1 MKLAAITFSP
11 QGIRICEQLRQ
22 TITDL
27 DLYVHEALPTPR
39 GAISFARVMELTP
52 EIFTKYEGLIY
63 VAPCGLVVR
72 SLATSVQSKLS
83 DPAIIVVDVGGRAV
97 VSLLSGH
104 EGGAN
109 NLAVQVANLIDAEPI
124 ISTTTEA
131 IKDLVVGIGCRK
143 GKPESEII
151 HALEEVLTS
160 EKLSLLRVRYLATAD
175 VKAAETGLL
184 KAAATLD
191 IPLRIIS
198 SDRIQNCQQSF
209 AHSPFVQQQ
218 VNLPAVAEPAAL
230 LAGWRTSLIVQRKA
244 CNGITIAVAQ
254 ENCLSLA
261 SDQVTH

>member
-11 QGIRICEQLRQ
+11 QGILVCEQLREA
-22 TITDL
+22 ITEL
-27 DLYVHEALPTPR
+27 HLYAHEALPTPAR
-39 GAISFARVMELTP
+39 ATSFARIMELTP
-52 EIFTKYEGLIY
+52 ELFTKYEGLIY
-63 VAPCGLVVR
+63 VAPSGLVVR
-72 SLATSVQSKLS
+72 SLATSIESKLS
-83 DPAIIVVDVGGRAV
+83 DPAVVVVDVGGRAV
-97 VSLLSGH
+97 TSLLSGH

-131 IKDLVVGIGCRK
+131 IKDLIVGIGCRK

-151 HALEEVLTS
+151 HTLKGVLAS
-160 EKLSLLRVRYLATAD
+160 EKLPLSRVRYLATAD
-175 VKAAETGLL
+175 VKATETGLL
-184 KAAATLD
+184 NAAATLE

-198 SDRIQNCQQSF
+198 SDRIQNCQQPF

-261 SDQVTH
+261 SAQATP

>member
-11 QGIRICEQLRQ
+11 QGVLVCEQLRVAV
-22 TITDL
+22 TDL
-27 DLYVHEALPTPR
+27 HLYVHEALPTPV
-39 GAISFARVMELTP
+39 GATSFSRVMELTP
-52 EIFTKYEGLIY
+52 AIFTKYDGLIY

-83 DPAIIVVDVGGRAV
+83 DPAVVVVDVGGRSV
-97 VSLLSGH
+97 ISLLSGH

-109 NLAVQVANLIDAEPI
+109 NLAVQVANLIDADPM

-131 IKDLVVGIGCRK
+131 VKDLIVGIGCRK
-143 GKPESEII
+143 GKSESEILQ
-151 HALEEVLTS
+151 ALDEILS
-160 EKLSLLRVRYLATAD
+160 AEKLSLLRVRYLATAD

-184 KAAATLD
+184 QAATNLD

-198 SDRIQNCQQSF
+198 SDRIRNCQRSF
-209 AHSPFVQQQ
+209 DHSSFVQQQ

-244 CNGITIAVAQ
+244 CNGITVAVAQ

-261 SDQVTH
+261 LDPATL